1 MYHPMFCKIRLPQF
15 LVLLLFLG
23 KSLSLESRTAIPIR
37 PQGLVAMQ
45 AFETHS
51 LPKFKPNKSS
61 FFPKT
66 RAIKALKKC
75 ISKPALEGEKAS
87 KFAKL
92 AMTIFSVSLVL
103 TVLGI
108 FAPLFS
114 VLGGIGFVASLVMAI
129 YILIKEKNPK
139 SRKLARTI
147 LIVSATLILLSLILA
162 LLLIGLFI
170 TLLV

>member
-1 MYHPMFCKIRLPQF
+1 MHPFSVSKLALYLF
-15 LVLLLFLG
+15 LLHFLLLNTSQKCQATTLPATQTIATENQSNEAHFY
-23 KSLSLESRTAIPIR
+23 
-37 PQGLVAMQ
+37 GLK
-45 AFETHS
+45 
-51 LPKFKPNKSS
+51 LK
-61 FFPKT
+61 KT
-66 RAIKALKKC
+66 GHFQKWLLRKALKNRVLK
-75 ISKPALEGEKAS
+75 SVQEGEEAS

-92 AMTIFSVSLVL
+92 AMTLFAVSLVL
-103 TVLGI
+103 SVLSV
-108 FAPLFS
+108 FVPLFS

>member
-1 MYHPMFCKIRLPQF
+1 MKIQRILPF
-15 LVLLLFLG
+15 LALLVFLPSSGIRASVL
-23 KSLSLESRTAIPIR
+23 SLSAPEQTTHVSKGTSTPRFNAKKI
-37 PQGLVAMQ
+37 GLFQ
-45 AFETHS
+45 
-51 LPKFKPNKSS
+51 KFKLL
-61 FFPKT
+61 
-66 RAIKALKKC
+66 KASKKR
-75 ISKPALEGEKAS
+75 IHQLVQGSEEAS

-92 AMTIFSVSLVL
+92 AMTMFAVSLVL
-103 TVLGI
+103 SVLSV
-108 FAPLFS
+108 FVPLFS

-129 YILIKEKNPK
+129 YILVKEKNPK